1 LSEHFAQEEKNVV
14 VPALNILERFA
25 RTTEEI
31 FSLQELQRL
40 LASGRQLRIK
50 YGVDL
55 TAPQLHIGHA
65 VNLWMMRELQDLGHK
80 VQFLIGD
87 VTTRIGDPTGRNILR
102 PVIPQAEIEANARA
116 FMAQASM
123 VLRCDDLELYE
134 VRRNSEWYERMSVPE
149 LMQLLSMV
157 THARLAARDMFRE
170 RMQQGQD
177 IHMHEMIYPVLQGYD
192 SFALQS
198 DLTIIGS
205 DQLFNEMMGRFYQER
220 LGQAPQVIIT
230 TKITPGIDGKAKQS
244 KSLGNYV
251 GLNHSPRDKFGRVMT
266 LPDHL
271 IVSYLE
277 VYTDVPLEQVAEIA
291 SRMADEPM
299 QCKLFL
305 AHEIVRRYHSA
316 EVADREQEWF
326 LQTFSARKTPAD
338 IPEMLVEPGEVPA
351 SELVKRFFGSQKSRR
366 ELRRLF
372 EQGAVSLNGQ
382 VLRQP
387 EQIVEIDDGD
397 VFRIG
402 KRTWFRLRV
411 DR

>member
-1 LSEHFAQEEKNVV
+1 MSIL
-14 VPALNILERFA
+14 PPPPDLLERFA
-25 RTTEEI
+25 RTTEEV

-80 VQFLIGD
+80 VQFLVGD
-87 VTTRIGDPTGRNILR
+87 VTTSIGDPTGRNILR
-102 PVIPQAEIEANARA
+102 PLISQEEIEANSHA
-116 FMAQASM
+116 FIEQVSI
-123 VLRCDDLELYE
+123 VLRCDDPELYE
-134 VRRNSEWYERMSVPE
+134 VRRNSEWYEHMSAPE
-149 LMQLLSMV
+149 FLHLLSMV
-157 THARLAARDMFRE
+157 THARLASRDMFRE

-220 LGQAPQVIIT
+220 LGQPPQVIIT
-230 TKITPGIDGKAKQS
+230 TKITPGIDGKVKQS
-244 KSLGNYV
+244 KSLGNYI
-251 GLNHSPRDKFGRVMT
+251 GLKHSPRDKFGRVMA

-271 IVSYLE
+271 ITIYLE
-277 VYTDVPLEQVAEIA
+277 VYTDVPLEQIAEIA
-291 SRMADEPM
+291 QRIGEEPM
-299 QCKLFL
+299 KWKLFL
-305 AHEIVRRYHSA
+305 AHEIVRRYHGA

-326 LQTFSARKTPAD
+326 LQTFSARKTPVD
-338 IPEMLVEPGEVPA
+338 IPEMQVESGELPA
-351 SELVKRFFGSQKSRR
+351 LDLVKRFFDGQKSHR

-372 EQGAVSLNGQ
+372 EQGAVSLNEQTLKQAGQ
-382 VLRQP
+382 V
-387 EQIVEIDDGD
+387 VEVHDGD
-397 VFRIG
+397 VLRVG

-411 DR
+411 DCSSH

>member
-1 LSEHFAQEEKNVV
+1 MSIPTNL
-14 VPALNILERFA
+14 LERFA
-25 RTTEEI
+25 RTTEEV
-31 FSLQELQRL
+31 FSLQELQQI

-65 VNLWMMRELQDLGHK
+65 VNLWMMRALQDLGHK

-102 PVIPQAEIEANARA
+102 PLIPQAEIEANAQA
-116 FMAQASM
+116 FMAQAAM
-123 VLRCDDLELYE
+123 VLRCDDPELYE
-134 VRRNSEWYERMSVPE
+134 VRRNSEWYERMSAAE
-149 LMQLLSMV
+149 LMHLLSMV
-157 THARLAARDMFRE
+157 THARLASRDMFRE
-170 RMQQGQD
+170 RIQHGQD
-177 IHMHEMIYPVLQGYD
+177 IHMHEMVYPVLQGYD

-220 LGQAPQVIIT
+220 LGQSPQVILT

-244 KSLGNYV
+244 KSLGNYI
-251 GLNHSPRDKFGRVMT
+251 GLNHSPRDKFGRLMT

-277 VYTDVPLEQVAEIA
+277 VYTDVPMEQVEEIA
-291 SRMADEPM
+291 SRVSDEPM
-299 QCKLFL
+299 RCKLFL
-305 AHEIVRRYHSA
+305 AREIVRRYHGA
-316 EVADREQEWF
+316 EAADREQDWF
-326 LQTFSARKTPAD
+326 LQTFSARKTPTD
-338 IPEMLVEPGEVPA
+338 IPVLLVEPGELPA
-351 SELVKRFFGSQKSRR
+351 FELVKRFFGSQKSHS

-382 VLRQP
+382 VLRQT
-387 EQIVEIDDGD
+387 EQVVKVGDGD
-397 VFRIG
+397 VFRVG